1 MGHFDV
7 DKEEVVSRLSV
18 LLCVGEHEA
27 GGAKLG
33 VRFDKRQPILG
44 FNRNSIPLLVH
55 RFDLLGVVLPDT
67 PVVASFRVFGL
78 WVAERRVFGDNKF
91 VVLSG
96 QQPVGEHD
104 RSLALTDLRPPH
116 VYDRAS
122 LAPNILNP
130 DVEYLTVWANS
141 LSRSYTEPPGGNSH
155 VIVLI
160 ASGILGAFK
169 RYGSSNVVF
178 THRQLYFELAFAFI
192 LHFSSCVSI
201 LHVSQR
207 IQRFCEYNLT
217 GFREDVHIEFGI
229 VQVIAVEPFGISFDT
244 SGYSARLFSVY
255 AECKGRKRCLNFHL
269 FTGYGLG
276 E

>member
-104 RSLALTDLRPPH
+104 CCLALTDLRPPH
-116 VYDRAS
+116 VYNGAS
-122 LAPNILNP
+122 LSP
-130 DVEYLTVWANS
+130 DVFDPYVKDLAIWAHTFGR
-141 LSRSYTEPPGGNSH
+141 SRTESPSSNRH
-155 VIVLI
+155 VVVLV
-160 ASGILGAFK
+160 ASGVGCALERYRCPDSIL
-169 RYGSSNVVF
+169 
-178 THRQLYFELAFAFI
+178 THRQLNLKLTLAFI